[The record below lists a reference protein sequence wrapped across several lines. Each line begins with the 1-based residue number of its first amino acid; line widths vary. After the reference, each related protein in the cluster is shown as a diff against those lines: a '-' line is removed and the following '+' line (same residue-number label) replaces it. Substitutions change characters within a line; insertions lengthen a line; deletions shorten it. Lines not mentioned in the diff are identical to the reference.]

1 MGQKS
6 VGDVQCLGTFYP
18 LGTKVTVYKK
28 YKFVFNVGR
37 TWVEV
42 LTLLDAL
49 QLIWVQSDLFR
60 GDMHII
66 QFIGTLVNGLRS
78 GKVEILKVS
87 NKNMQ
92 N

>member
-49 QLIWVQSDLFR
+49 QLI
-60 GDMHII
+60 
-66 QFIGTLVNGLRS
+66 
-78 GKVEILKVS
+78 
-87 NKNMQ
+87 
-92 N
+92 